1 MGHEGVVCDA
11 APGTTAEG
19 SSPSL
24 PPPPSST
31 PYPLPSPSPSPSSTV
46 VVISILFFLCLLVC
60 CLLATWQFSEGLE
73 VQVEELIKDLAAAR
87 ATEEGARKAKSL
99 FLGSVSH
106 EIRTPLNGVI
116 GECC

>member
-31 PYPLPSPSPSPSSTV
+31 PYPLPSPSPSPSS
-46 VVISILFFLCLLVC
+46 
-60 CLLATWQFSEGLE
+60 TWQFSEGLE